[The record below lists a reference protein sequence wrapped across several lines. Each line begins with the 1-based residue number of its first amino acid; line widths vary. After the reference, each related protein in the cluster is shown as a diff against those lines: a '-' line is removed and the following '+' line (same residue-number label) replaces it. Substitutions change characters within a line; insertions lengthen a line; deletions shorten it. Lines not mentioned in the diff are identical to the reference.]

1 MNLQSVFVLVLL
13 GVAFVAALRKGKK
26 TCKCG
31 CCGDCKTCPHQCRY
45 ENAAIANWFA
55 LAAFF

>member
-13 GVAFVAALRKGKK
+13 GVAFVAVLRKGKK

-31 CCGDCKTCPHQCRY
+31 SCGDCKTCPHQCK
-45 ENAAIANWFA
+45 
-55 LAAFF
+55 